1 MASDAVP
8 TGETLRLQRAVD
20 PLGDHI
26 RGGSAS
32 NGVVSVVVYSD
43 YLCPYCRRLR
53 HVLAR
58 LRQTMGER
66 LAYVFRHYPNERA
79 HPGAELIS
87 RAAEAAGVQGR
98 FWEMHDLLYEH
109 ELPLRE
115 NDAFELAK
123 KLGLDLE
130 RFRRDLEAE
139 ETRKRVDEDLGEGKR
154 NGVTGTPTVFVDG
167 IRYDGAWDFY
177 SMLEALERPIAQKVQ
192 RSARVFASLPSAG
205 FARTRQLRPITG
217 CLSTC
222 PLVSVRPIG
231 CWH

>member
-1 MASDAVP
+1 MSF
-8 TGETLRLQRAVD
+8 
-20 PLGDHI
+20 H
-26 RGGSAS
+26 S
-32 NGVVSVVVYSD
+32 
-43 YLCPYCRRLR
+43 
-53 HVLAR
+53 
-58 LRQTMGER
+58 
-66 LAYVFRHYPNERA
+66 
-79 HPGAELIS
+79 
-87 RAAEAAGVQGR
+87 
-98 FWEMHDLLYEH
+98 
-109 ELPLRE
+109 
-115 NDAFELAK
+115 K

-167 IRYDGAWDFY
+167 IPYDGAWDFY